1 MRERV
6 AILGATGYSGRELV
20 ERLRRHSQVELVTA
34 ACRNDAGKSLDQV
47 LPGAPPQPLHSLEEV
62 DFSQLDT
69 VFLCLPHAAS
79 AEWGEKALQAG
90 CRVID
95 LSADYRLK
103 SAELYQQVYNLAHPH
118 PERLPQAVYGL
129 TELHRSELKDARLI
143 ANPGCY
149 PTSVL
154 LGLAPLL
161 RLGLLGGLVVADS
174 KSGVSGAGRAASLA
188 SLFGEVAENVRPYA
202 VGDRHRHRSEMLQ
215 QMRSYGQKASDLL
228 FVPQVVSCFRGML
241 SNLYV
246 DLPEGDVYD
255 IYKDFYRNEA
265 FVRVLPQGQTAQMS
279 DSRQTNLCVISLHPM
294 PEQNKLIVVSS
305 LDNLVKGAAGQ
316 ALQNLNAAKGW
327 PETEGLL

>member
-1 MRERV
+1 MKERV

-20 ERLRRHSQVELVTA
+20 ERLLRHPRVQLVSA
-34 ACRNDAGKSLDQV
+34 ACRSDAGKSLDQV
-47 LPGAPPQPLHSLEEV
+47 IPGAPRQPLVALEEV
-62 DFSQLDT
+62 DFSSLDT
-69 VFLCLPHAAS
+69 VFLGLPHAAS

-103 SAELYQQVYNLAHPH
+103 SAELYRQVYGLEHPH
-118 PERLPQAVYGL
+118 PGRLNQAVYGL
-129 TELHRSELKDARLI
+129 TEVHREELKDARLI

-161 RLGLLGGLVVADS
+161 AGGLLSGLVVADS
-174 KSGVSGAGRAASLA
+174 KSGISGAGRAAA
-188 SLFGEVAENVRPYA
+188 VANLFGEVSENVRPYA

-215 QMRSYGQKASDLL
+215 QMRAFGGTCDLL
-228 FVPQVVSCFRGML
+228 FTPQVVACFRGML

-246 DLPEGDVYD
+246 DLPDADVFALYQQ
-255 IYKDFYRNEA
+255 FYAGEA
-265 FVRVLPQGQTAQMS
+265 FVRVLAPGQTAQMA
-279 DSRQTNLCVISLHPM
+279 DTRQTNLCVLSLHPM
-294 PEQNKLIVVSS
+294 PDQGKLIVVSS

-316 ALQNLNAAKGW
+316 AIQNLNAAKQW

>member
-1 MRERV
+1 MSERV

-20 ERLRRHSQVELVTA
+20 ERLRRHSRIELVTA

-47 LPGAPPQPLHSLEEV
+47 LPGAPRQPLSALEDV
-62 DFSQLDT
+62 DFSRLDT

-79 AEWGEKALQAG
+79 AEWGEKALRAG

-103 SAELYQQVYNLAHPH
+103 SAELYQQVYNLPHPH
-118 PERLPQAVYGL
+118 PDRLAQAVYGL
-129 TELHRSELKDARLI
+129 TELHRAELKEAQLI

-161 RLGLLGGLVVADS
+161 RQGLVGGLVLADS
-174 KSGVSGAGRAASLA
+174 KSGVSGAGRAASVGNLY
-188 SLFGEVAENVRPYA
+188 GEVAENLRPYA
-202 VGDRHRHRSEMLQ
+202 VGDKHRHRSEMLQ
-215 QMRSYGQKASDLL
+215 QMHAYGRPDTDLL
-228 FVPQVVSCFRGML
+228 FVPQVVSAFRGML

-246 DLPEGDVYD
+246 ELPERDVHELYRE
-255 IYKDFYRNEA
+255 FYRGET
-265 FVRVLPQGQTAQMS
+265 FVRVLPPGQTAQMA
-279 DSRQTNLCVISLHPM
+279 DTRQTNLCVISLHPM
-294 PEQNKLIVVSS
+294 PAQNKLIVVSS

-316 ALQNLNAAKGW
+316 ALQNLNVAKGW

>member
-1 MRERV
+1 MKEQV

-20 ERLRRHSQVELVTA
+20 ERLRRHSRIELVRA
-34 ACRNDAGKSLDQV
+34 ACRQDAGKTLDQV
-47 LPGAPPQPLHSLEEV
+47 QPGSPPQPLCALGEV
-62 DFSQLDT
+62 DFSKLDT

-79 AEWGEKALQAG
+79 AEWGEKALRAG

-103 SAELYQQVYNLAHPH
+103 SAELYKQVYGLDHPH
-118 PERLPQAVYGL
+118 PERLQEAVYGL
-129 TELHRSELKDARLI
+129 TEVNRSQLKDARLI

-161 RLGLLGGLVVADS
+161 RNGLLQGLVLADS
-174 KSGVSGAGRAASLA
+174 KSGVSGAGRSAAVANLH
-188 SLFGEVAENVRPYA
+188 GEVAENLRPYA
-202 VGDRHRHRSEMLQ
+202 VGDQHRHRSEMLQ
-215 QMRSYGQKASDLL
+215 ELKGVDLL
-228 FVPQVVSCFRGML
+228 FVPQVAPCFRGMI

-246 DLPEGDVYD
+246 DLAQDPRALYEE
-255 IYKDFYRNEA
+255 FYAHEP
-265 FVRVLPQGQTAQMS
+265 FVKVLPAGEIASMAHT
-279 DSRQTNLCVISLHPM
+279 RQTNLCVISLHPM
-294 PEQNKLIVVSS
+294 AEQGKLIVISS
-305 LDNLVKGAAGQ
+305 IDNLVKGAAGQ